1 MKGIPAMHR
10 EHGESRARGGGAFRR
25 LRYNHRMDY
34 DALVFDLD
42 GTLWDAAAASTYGWN
57 VALEKL
63 GVSTRI
69 TVEDIRSVS
78 GTPFHLCVAGLLPE
92 LHPADDATIE
102 FIEHHE
108 RLGIEKIGGTLYEGV
123 AEGLRAL
130 AARYRLFLVS
140 NCPDWYLTDFFRIT
154 GLDGCFVDS
163 DCHGAS
169 GLDKSN
175 MLRVLRQKHELD
187 RALYVGDTQGDRD
200 AAEAAGM
207 DFAFASF
214 GFGEATDPAF
224 SFSSFTAVV
233 EGFLG

>member
-1 MKGIPAMHR
+1 MSVSVEGMLSVA
-10 EHGESRARGGGAFRR
+10 A
-25 LRYNHRMDY
+25 RYNPRMSY

-69 TVEDIRSVS
+69 TIEDIRSVS
-78 GTPFHLCVAGLLPE
+78 GTPFRQCVATLLPE
-92 LHPADDATIE
+92 LHPAADDTIE

-123 AEGLRAL
+123 AEGLQAL

-140 NCPDWYLTDFFRIT
+140 NCPDWYLAAFFRIT
-154 GLDGCFVDS
+154 GLNRYFVDS

-169 GLDKSN
+169 GLNKSN
-175 MLRVLRQKHELD
+175 MLRVLCQKHGLH

-207 DFAFASF
+207 EFAFASY
-214 GFGEATDPAF
+214 GFGKTVDPTF
-224 SFSSFTAVV
+224 SFSSFTELA
-233 EGFLG
+233 EGFLD